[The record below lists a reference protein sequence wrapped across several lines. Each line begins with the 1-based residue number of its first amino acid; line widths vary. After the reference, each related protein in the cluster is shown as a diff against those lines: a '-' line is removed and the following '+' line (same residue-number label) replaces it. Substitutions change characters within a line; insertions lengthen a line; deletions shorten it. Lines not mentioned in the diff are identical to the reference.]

1 MYTDIINE
9 TKQKIDD
16 LLDVNKNDLI
26 ESGLLKMR
34 VSLMGI
40 DSILGFYGEE
50 SQLSK
55 VALLRLFAIVN
66 VVGLQLKK
74 KRIAGYVY

>member
-16 LLDVNKNDLI
+16 LLAVNKNDLI

-40 DSILGFYGEE
+40 DGILGFYGEE
-50 SQLSK
+50 NLLAQTS
-55 VALLRLFAIVN
+55 LLRLFAIVN
-66 VVGLQLKK
+66 AVSLQLKK
-74 KRIAGYVY
+74 NKLTGYVY